1 MISRPVSDTV
11 THRNACEPVGLL
23 EAPSSSS
30 AGELIVSSGTLRRSV
45 AMVFCASG
53 EGGEQCG
60 HLWVVWL
67 LFIHSLSEGIF
78 RF

>member
-1 MISRPVSDTV
+1 
-11 THRNACEPVGLL
+11 L

-53 EGGEQCG
+53 ERSEQCG
-60 HLWVVWL
+60 HYVGRVLAV
-67 LFIHSLSEGIF
+67 HSLSEGIF